1 MNGFELNK
9 IAASILLAGVIA
21 MIIANITD
29 AIYMP
34 HHPDKTRGYSV
45 PVTDASAPVAVAAV
59 PVEPV
64 KIGQLMAAADPSRGQ
79 NDIRKCAVCHDFT
92 KGGPNRVGPNLWNV
106 LGSPKLHLA
115 DYNYSPAMK
124 AKGGNWDY
132 DDLYHFINSPRQYL
146 PGTKMTFAGISKPQ
160 DVADIIA
167 YLRTLSD
174 SPVPLPAVEK

>member
-21 MIIANITD
+21 MIVANITD

-34 HHPDKTRGYSV
+34 HHP
-45 PVTDASAPVAVAAV
+45 VAVAAA

-79 NDIRKCAVCHDFT
+79 NDVRKCAVCHDFT

-115 DYNYSPAMK
+115 DYNYSAAMT

-132 DDLYHFINSPRQYL
+132 IDLYAPRDYL
-146 PGTKMTFAGISKPQ
+146 PGTKMTFVGISKPQ
-160 DVADIIA
+160 DVADVIA

-174 SPVPLPAVEK
+174 SPLALPPVEK